1 MIIMMIMTMMIMM
14 TMKMMIMMTMTLM
27 LRCDPT
33 TCKAPDCHCSGEE
46 TIISDLDA
54 RPQIVYLTF
63 DDGFTALA
71 EEQFYRPLFDGTYK
85 NPNNCSIRATH
96 FIAHTSTD
104 YSLVNQYWHKG
115 HEMAAH
121 SISHRNNL
129 TYWETMSPDE
139 WATEMVGVRKMIG
152 QFANLD
158 PCEVK
163 GNRAPFL
170 QGGGDNMFAELYNN
184 NFLYDCSW
192 PTRAYGYIDAEYGL
206 YPYTLDYSTKQDC
219 PIKPCPECSYPGLW
233 VQPMIDLED
242 EWIGSNPNCPTCG
255 NVCSMLDGCIM

>member
-1 MIIMMIMTMMIMM
+1 MIMMMTMKIMIMTM
-14 TMKMMIMMTMTLM
+14 M

-121 SISHRNNL
+121 SV
-129 TYWETMSPDE
+129 T
-139 WATEMVGVRKMIG
+139 
-152 QFANLD
+152 
-158 PCEVK
+158 
-163 GNRAPFL
+163 
-170 QGGGDNMFAELYNN
+170 
-184 NFLYDCSW
+184 
-192 PTRAYGYIDAEYGL
+192 
-206 YPYTLDYSTKQDC
+206 
-219 PIKPCPECSYPGLW
+219 
-233 VQPMIDLED
+233 
-242 EWIGSNPNCPTCG
+242 
-255 NVCSMLDGCIM
+255 

>member
-1 MIIMMIMTMMIMM
+1 M
-14 TMKMMIMMTMTLM
+14 
-27 LRCDPT
+27 RVD
-33 TCKAPDCHCSGEE
+33 HSGH
-46 TIISDLDA
+46 
-54 RPQIVYLTF
+54 R
-63 DDGFTALA
+63 
-71 EEQFYRPLFDGTYK
+71 

-115 HEMAAH
+115 HEIAAH
-121 SISHRNNL
+121 SITHRNNL
-129 TYWETMSPDE
+129 TYWETMSPEE
-139 WATEMVGVRKMIG
+139 WKTEMVGVRKMIG

-170 QGGGDNMFAELYNN
+170 QGGGDNMFNMLMNN

-206 YPYTLDYSTKQDC
+206 YPYTLDYSSKQGDIARLYRVRETLQGGHLSLCHKEPTKG
-219 PIKPCPECSYPGLW
+219 KKCS
-233 VQPMIDLED
+233 
-242 EWIGSNPNCPTCG
+242 
-255 NVCSMLDGCIM
+255 